1 MEKLEYENFMYDKE
15 DIETQQQQQD
25 KKYMNI
31 INQAMNVQ
39 VCLTS
44 KQTHTHT
51 HYRQT
56 LLGKLFGYV
65 RFCCSCIFWLAFGLG
80 SGGFF
85 GAFA

>member
-1 MEKLEYENFMYDKE
+1 MEKLEYENILYDKE

-65 RFCCSCIFWLAFGLG
+65 RFCCCIFWLAFGLG

>member
-1 MEKLEYENFMYDKE
+1 MEKLEYENILYDKE

-44 KQTHTHT
+44 KQTHIHSL
-51 HYRQT
+51 QT
-56 LLGKLFGYV
+56 NIIG
-65 RFCCSCIFWLAFGLG
+65 
-80 SGGFF
+80 
-85 GAFA
+85 

>member
-1 MEKLEYENFMYDKE
+1 MEKLEYENILYDKE
-15 DIETQQQQQD
+15 DIENQQQQQQD

-51 HYRQT
+51 LITDKHYWVNC
-56 LLGKLFGYV
+56 LVMFV
-65 RFCCSCIFWLAFGLG
+65 FVVVFWLAFGLG

-85 GAFA
+85 GAF

>member
-1 MEKLEYENFMYDKE
+1 MEKLEYENILYDKE

-44 KQTHTHT
+44 KQTHTLIT
-51 HYRQT
+51 DKHYWVNCLVMFV
-56 LLGKLFGYV
+56 LLLY
-65 RFCCSCIFWLAFGLG
+65 FWLAFGLG

>member
-1 MEKLEYENFMYDKE
+1 MEKLEYENILYDKE

-65 RFCCSCIFWLAFGLG
+65 S
-80 SGGFF
+80 FF
-85 GAFA
+85 G